1 MTTYLYLRRNLR
13 TLRNRR
19 EKGQDEVDTQDRKGR
34 DNKKGS
40 KRNNE
45 VNICVTADQEAK
57 VEKVNDRSN

>member
-1 MTTYLYLRRNLR
+1 MTIYLYLRRNLR

-19 EKGQDEVDTQDRKGR
+19 EKGQDEVDTEDRKGR
-34 DNKKGS
+34 NNKKGS

>member
-1 MTTYLYLRRNLR
+1 MTTYLCLRRNLR